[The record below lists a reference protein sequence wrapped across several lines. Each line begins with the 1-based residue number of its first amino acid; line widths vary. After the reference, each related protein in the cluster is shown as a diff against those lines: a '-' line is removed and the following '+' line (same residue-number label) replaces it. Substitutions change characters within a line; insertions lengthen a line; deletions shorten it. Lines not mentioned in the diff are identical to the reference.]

1 MIKKSRVCE
10 LTTSSNKNQ
19 QYTSRVFTR
28 ELSCTMQMEEDIN
41 ESFQTWDPGDNQD
54 QDSWKT
60 QKSKK
65 KMRKKNRNDRNYEA
79 MESSTQRLPSAL
91 TTSINRSNST
101 SNDSMMVENLQ
112 YAQDQNDEFVNES
125 SRSIKDLSEI
135 LQKSFCEDDILSHRH
150 SLLVNKLL
158 DGENKQ
164 TEIKTDD
171 IINAALQTQDN
182 WEQT

>member
-1 MIKKSRVCE
+1 MPK
-10 LTTSSNKNQ
+10 
-19 QYTSRVFTR
+19 
-28 ELSCTMQMEEDIN
+28 EEEN
-41 ESFQTWDPGDNQD
+41 NGSFQTWDPGDNQD
-54 QDSWKT
+54 QGSWKT

-65 KMRKKNRNDRNYEA
+65 RMRKENRNNRNREVL
-79 MESSTQRLPSAL
+79 ETITQKPSPL
-91 TTSINRSNST
+91 LSTSINRNNST
-101 SNDSMMVENLQ
+101 SNDSIIVETLSF
-112 YAQDQNDEFVNES
+112 AQDQNDGVINES
-125 SRSIKDLSEI
+125 SGSIKDLSEI